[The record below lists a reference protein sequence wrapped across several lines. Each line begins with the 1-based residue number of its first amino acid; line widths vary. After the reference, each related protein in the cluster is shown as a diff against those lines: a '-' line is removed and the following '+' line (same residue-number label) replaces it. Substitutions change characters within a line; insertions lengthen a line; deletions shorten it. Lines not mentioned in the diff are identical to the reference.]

1 MAGLA
6 AAFGSGAMTNS
17 IPEVEGADCIFVIG
31 SNTLEQHPA
40 IGARVMKAKEKG
52 AKLIVVDPRRVPL
65 ATHADVYLQI
75 KPGTDA
81 CMLNGLMNIILSEG
95 LEDKEF
101 IKERTEG
108 FEEFKEKVAQY
119 PPDKVEEIC
128 GINGEEL
135 HKAARLFVE
144 APNAMILYCMGI
156 TQHTSGCDNVKS
168 VANLALLTGNVGRE
182 FTGVNPL
189 RGQNNV
195 QGACD
200 VGALPNVFTGYQS
213 VQDIKARE
221 KFEQAWGAKL
231 PEQPGLTV
239 VEMINAACEGS
250 LKALYIMGEN
260 PMISDPDLKHV
271 KEGLESLDFLIVQD
285 IFLTET
291 AMLADVVLPAASFA
305 EKEGTFTSTDRRVM
319 RVRKA
324 IEPVGQ
330 SKGDLEIIS
339 QLAQKMGAPGF
350 AYDSAKAV
358 MEEIASLTPSYGGIS
373 YDRLD
378 NGEVLAWPCPS
389 KDHPGT
395 KFLHE
400 KTFSRGK
407 GQFTPVDHKDPAELP
422 DEEFPFILTTGRV
435 AFQYHTG
442 SMTRRISSLARE
454 APTGFVEINPQD
466 AQKLKI
472 DQGEKVKVESRRGEI
487 EIDALITDKIIPGT
501 VFIPFHFAECAANQL
516 TNSSLDPE
524 AKIPEL
530 KVCAVSIRK
539 VEVE

>member
-1 MAGLA
+1 
-6 AAFGSGAMTNS
+6 MTNS
-17 IPEVEGADCIFVIG
+17 ITEVEGAGCIFVIG

-40 IGARVMKAKEKG
+40 IGAKVMKAKERG
-52 AKLIVVDPRRVPL
+52 AKLIVADPRLVPL
-65 ATHADVYLQI
+65 AKFADVFLQI

-81 CMLNGLMNIILSEG
+81 CMLNGLMNIMLREG

-101 IKERTEG
+101 IRERTEG
-108 FEEFKEKVAQY
+108 FEEFKKKAEQY
-119 PPDKVEEIC
+119 APDRVQEIC
-128 GINGEEL
+128 GIKKEDLE
-135 HKAARLFVE
+135 KAARLFGE
-144 APNAMILYCMGI
+144 AEKAMILYCMGV

-200 VGALPNVFTGYQS
+200 MGALPNVFSGYQP
-213 VQDIKARE
+213 VQDKAARE
-221 KFEQAWGAKL
+221 KFEKAWGTRL
-231 PEQPGLTV
+231 PEQPGLTLM
-239 VEMINAACEGS
+239 EMINAACDGS

-260 PMISDPDLKHV
+260 PMVSDPDISHV
-271 KEGLESLDFLIVQD
+271 KKSLESLDFLVVQD
-285 IFLTET
+285 IFLSET
-291 AMLADVVLPAASFA
+291 AMFADVVLPAASFA
-305 EKEGTFTSTDRRVM
+305 EKEGTFTSTDRHVL

-324 IEPVGQ
+324 IEPVGE
-330 SKGDLEIIS
+330 SKPDLEIIS
-339 QLAQKMGAPGF
+339 QLARKMGASDF
-350 AYDSAKAV
+350 VYDSAKAV
-358 MEEIASLTPSYGGIS
+358 MEEIAAVTPSYGGIS

-378 NGEVLAWPCPS
+378 SGESLAWPCPTP
-389 KDHPGT
+389 DHPGT

-400 KTFSRGK
+400 KTFARGK

-442 SMTRRISSLARE
+442 TMTRRISSLARE
-454 APTGFVEINPQD
+454 APTGFVELNPKD
-466 AQKLKI
+466 ARKLNLS
-472 DQGEKVKVESRRGEI
+472 QGERVKVRSRRGEI
-487 EIDALITDKIIPGT
+487 EIDAFVTDSITPGV

-524 AKIPEL
+524 AKIPEF
-530 KVCAVSIRK
+530 KVCAVSLSK
-539 VEVE
+539 AEVR